1 MFRFAYANMNSV
13 SCAAAANCAEATSS
27 CAAANTNNTMM
38 NTAMDAAFAASICII
53 GMIISICLISL
64 SILSLRV
71 LGLSILGLIIIYR
84 AGVLGKTQA

>member
-13 SCAAAANCAEATSS
+13 STAAAACAEGVSS

-38 NTAMDAAFAASICII
+38 NIAMDAAFAASISII
-53 GMIISICLISL
+53 LALGLIGII
-64 SILSLRV
+64 SLRV
-71 LGLSILGLIIIYR
+71 LGLSILGLIIIRR